1 MTTSHWTDA
10 HIYQM
15 KVDELDIFLYLGHDE
30 QGIPCYASSDR
41 DEVVRYLEAYA
52 AQLDHISGVSPSDP
66 EPPPLEEPTPH
77 AVAPCASW
85 DKAPEWATHLAIDA
99 NGEEWWYGEKPVWHS
114 KDNIWYLPDLSDC
127 DATISY
133 CGNRIDPENAALSC
147 FERPTPVE
155 FDEPTCTTT
164 NMANPD
170 LSDPPRPAGPF
181 RDWNITI
188 GLLHAVNCDDYDAA
202 LSEATKANSGMTPR
216 HIDDFVL
223 YLMEK

>member
-10 HIYQM
+10 HIYTC
-15 KVDELDIFLYLGHDE
+15 VLCDLSLHVGYDEDGNAV
-30 QGIPCYASSDR
+30 CASSDR

-52 AQLDHISGVSPSDP
+52 AQLEHISGVSPSDP
-66 EPPPLEEPTPH
+66 EPLPLEEPSPH

-85 DKAPEWATHLAIDA
+85 DKAPEWATHIAIDA
-99 NGEEWWYGEKPVWHS
+99 NGEEWWYGQKPVWHS

-155 FDEPTCTTT
+155 FDKPLPLPKMNVRCDFTDGPVYGSTYLRVDHVELEDDGSYT
-164 NMANPD
+164 AVVKD
-170 LSDPPRPAGPF
+170 YRP
-181 RDWNITI
+181 
-188 GLLHAVNCDDYDAA
+188 
-202 LSEATKANSGMTPR
+202 K
-216 HIDDFVL
+216 
-223 YLMEK
+223 